1 MIGIVAAVITVFI
14 QMALGTSLEP
24 SGLPFMTLPFCL
36 AALSFVVIQGTLDT
50 VISVPLS
57 SMTTP
62 EDHMKRIRKLS
73 AGFDLLHGAISSA
86 SYSGSTSSRG
96 LRQRLVRS
104 GTRKMK
110 NVLDDYEHEIHGW
123 DHGRNIF
130 GRLKQ
135 VFKRSSD
142 TGDSDPAIGDS
153 RDSKMN
159 KALSDQSF
167 RMSFAL
173 KNKAMFQ
180 DETKNAIHRMFLH
193 IDADGEHEITKSQV
207 RTGLDGFQSA
217 REGNAQQSHLV

>member
-1 MIGIVAAVITVFI
+1 MLGIVAAVITVFI

-62 EDHMKRIRKLS
+62 EDHMERIRKLS

-86 SYSGSTSSRG
+86 SYSGSTSRG
-96 LRQRLVRS
+96 LRQRLGRS
-104 GTRKMK
+104 GTRRMK
-110 NVLDDYEHEIHGW
+110 SVLDEHEHEIHGW

-153 RDSKMN
+153 RESKMN
-159 KALSDQSF
+159 KALSGQSF

-207 RTGLDGFQSA
+207 RAGLDGFQSA
-217 REGNAQQSHLV
+217 REVPQQSHLV